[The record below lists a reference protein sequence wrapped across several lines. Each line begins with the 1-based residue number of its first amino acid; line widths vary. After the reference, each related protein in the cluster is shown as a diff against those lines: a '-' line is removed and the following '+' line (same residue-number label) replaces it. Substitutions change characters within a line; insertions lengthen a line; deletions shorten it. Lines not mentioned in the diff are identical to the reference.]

1 MEVKILYNYGDE
13 ELFCACCKEK
23 IRPYEKFAIV
33 YEENYGDLIEKLYH
47 ATEECLPESESEDV
61 YISSAE

>member
-33 YEENYGDLIEKLYH
+33 YEETYEGLIEKFYH
-47 ATEECLPESESEDV
+47 VTEECLPENESDES
-61 YISSAE
+61 YIFSD